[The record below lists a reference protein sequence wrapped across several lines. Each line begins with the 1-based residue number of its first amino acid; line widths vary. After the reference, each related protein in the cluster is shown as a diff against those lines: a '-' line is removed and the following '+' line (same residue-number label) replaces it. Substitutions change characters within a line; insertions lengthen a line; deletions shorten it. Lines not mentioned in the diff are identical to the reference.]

1 MTLDELNVLFHLREE
16 LEELHELRNALLEKA
31 TSTTAPM
38 TGMPHTGNATDKVAQ
53 FAAEIADIDGRI
65 EEEQAEI
72 EEKEKRIAAWAATIR
87 SIKVR
92 LAFRLRFLQGFA
104 WKEVA
109 DIFGNYTSEAAVKQ
123 MCYNYLKR
131 IESNPK

>member
-38 TGMPHTGNATDKVAQ
+38 TGMPHTGCVNDKVGR
-53 FAAEIADIDGRI
+53 FAAELADIDGRI
-65 EEEQAEI
+65 HAQQAAI
-72 EEKEKRIAAWAATIR
+72 EKAERRIEAWIVTIPK
-87 SIKVR
+87 IKPR
-92 LAFRLRFLQGFA
+92 LAFRLRFLRGLP

-109 DIFGNYTSEAAVKQ
+109 DLFGKYASESAVKQ
-123 MCYNYLKR
+123 MCYNYLKQ
-131 IESNPK
+131 INA

>member
-1 MTLDELNVLFHLREE
+1 MRTTLM
-16 LEELHELRNALLEKA
+16 EKA
-31 TSTTAPM
+31 TSTTAKM
-38 TGMPHTGNATDKVAQ
+38 TGMPRTGNTTDKVAQ

-65 EEEQAEI
+65 EEQQAEI

-92 LAFRLRFLQGFA
+92 LAFRLRFLRGFA

-131 IESNPK
+131 IESNPQ